1 MKIWFSAVLV
11 CSMGCGVH
19 IEPGRDVQKVVQR
32 ALIQAQPGDVITF
45 GPGTYDFTRTLSL
58 DVAGVTIRG
67 AGMERTVLRFANQ
80 TTGSGGEGVL
90 ITKGGFTIEDLA
102 IEDPR
107 GDALKVS
114 GADGVTIRRV
124 RVEWTRGPSSE
135 NGAYGLYPVESR
147 NVLIENCVA
156 IGASDAGIYVGQ
168 CEHVIVRHNVASQNV
183 AGIEIENTVG
193 ADVYENTVKDNTGGM
208 LVFTLPNLPKKEGRL
223 CRVFSNV
230 IESNNRDNFARP
242 GQMVG
247 DIPAGVGLLI
257 IAHDDVEVFK
267 NTFKDNQTANVS
279 VLSFLSTGRKLKDV
293 EYDPY
298 CEGIH
303 IHDNVFEGG
312 GTNPGGRFGGMIRA
326 AFGESGPDILYDGVE
341 DGAKQLDGR
350 LPDEL
355 ALRIGDNGDA
365 TFANLDLAA
374 VTAGRTP
381 DIKTTL
387 TPYAGTHPPLPEI
400 VLQGT
405 P

>member
-1 MKIWFSAVLV
+1 M
-11 CSMGCGVH
+11 
-19 IEPGRDVQKVVQR
+19 
-32 ALIQAQPGDVITF
+32 IQAQPGDVITF

-183 AGIEIENTVG
+183 AG
-193 ADVYENTVKDNTGGM
+193 
-208 LVFTLPNLPKKEGRL
+208 
-223 CRVFSNV
+223 NV
-230 IESNNRDNFARP
+230 
-242 GQMVG
+242 
-247 DIPAGVGLLI
+247 
-257 IAHDDVEVFK
+257 
-267 NTFKDNQTANVS
+267 
-279 VLSFLSTGRKLKDV
+279 
-293 EYDPY
+293 
-298 CEGIH
+298 
-303 IHDNVFEGG
+303 
-312 GTNPGGRFGGMIRA
+312 
-326 AFGESGPDILYDGVE
+326 
-341 DGAKQLDGR
+341 
-350 LPDEL
+350 
-355 ALRIGDNGDA
+355 
-365 TFANLDLAA
+365 
-374 VTAGRTP
+374 
-381 DIKTTL
+381 
-387 TPYAGTHPPLPEI
+387 
-400 VLQGT
+400 
-405 P
+405 